1 MIKFIIK
8 LIKSMFQHQ
17 KFLAVMVLSGM
28 ILCSII
34 VVNFLYEMHLSAYTE
49 EEIQSINNHV
59 SVCYEDMSGLEDII
73 EYMNS
78 ESCITLIMFKAD
90 VEADGADC
98 LALTYF
104 GTWEGLD
111 GYVKCGELLG
121 MEDYGLVNLDY
132 NYTDRIGDTD
142 VIGSVIKVQD
152 RQYQVK
158 GVLTAGQENVN
169 GTVYMTQKDLLEL
182 ADADKLS
189 GYIEY
194 WYKDGT
200 GKGKIEEI
208 NEYIQENSS
217 PADLEE
223 AEKMDNFDLETV
235 FSEFHDIL
243 YTMLIAIIDYMLIY
257 SYLLKKRMR
266 QYGILKLIGVSDRK
280 LILFMYLEMIA
291 YMIITFAVTM
301 MGFYLYLKVTERA
314 VYQLSVIYLYSAGFI
329 LFLNF
334 LVFFLVTWRF
344 RRMTPFAFY
353 RISE

>member
-8 LIKSMFQHQ
+8 LIKSLFQHQ
-17 KFLAVMVLSGM
+17 KFLAVLVLSGM
-28 ILCSII
+28 ILCSVL

-59 SVCYEDMSGLEDII
+59 SVYYDDMSGLEDLI

-78 ESCITLIMFKAD
+78 ESCIRLIMFKAN
-90 VEADGADC
+90 VEADGEDC

-111 GYVKCGELLG
+111 SYVKRGELLG
-121 MEDYGLVNLDY
+121 MEDYGLVNVDY
-132 NYTDRIGDTD
+132 HYTERIEDTEE
-142 VIGSVIKVQD
+142 IGSVIKVQN
-152 RQYQVK
+152 REYQVM
-158 GVLTAGQENVN
+158 GILNAGQGNVN

-194 WYKDGT
+194 WYKGDT
-200 GKGKIEEI
+200 GKIKEI

-217 PADLEE
+217 PVSIEE
-223 AEKMDNFDLETV
+223 AEKMNNFDLKTV

-280 LILFMYLEMIA
+280 LILFMYLEMIT

-301 MGFYLYLKVTERA
+301 TGFYLYLRVTERT
-314 VYQLSVIYLYSAGFI
+314 VYQLPVIYLYSAGFM

-334 LVFFLVTWRF
+334 LVFFPVTWRF